1 MSGIREGILWYKTRR
16 LAASHPF
23 FRRPKGL
30 LSRREAKRLL
40 GDNTI
45 FDGQA
50 VIQQVRLEL
59 GIPMPTA
66 TKEPRLGKRG
76 FPPLWRKAAIGLV
89 ILLLV
94 VGFFTMTDAGVAF
107 AKKIYRVI
115 VRVTDGLL
123 LAQGESTLDD
133 AASMDCSSLP
143 AEFESLEAVAA
154 ATGREIVIPG
164 SEDVLTSFTVHTPC
178 EDIVVIRSE
187 YSREN
192 GDQYIISQTL
202 HSNVVLWGSAN
213 ITTEEVTTVESGID
227 AIAYLSTMV
236 DGMVYAEIYGDCYNV
251 SIRSATI
258 ELNELQDIVKG
269 LTNLK

>member
-1 MSGIREGILWYKTRR
+1 MRGIREGILWYKTRR

-40 GDNTI
+40 GDDAI

-59 GIPMPTA
+59 GIPVSTA
-66 TKEPRLGKRG
+66 TEPPRLGKSG
-76 FPPLWRKAAIGLV
+76 FPPLWRKAVIGLV

-107 AKKIYRVI
+107 AKNIYRVI
-115 VRVTDGLL
+115 VWVTDGLL
-123 LAQGESTLDD
+123 LAQGDSALDD
-133 AASMDCSSLP
+133 AASMDYSSLP

-164 SEDVLTSFTVHTPC
+164 GEDVLTSFTVHTPC

-202 HSNVVLWGSAN
+202 YYGGTLWGSAIN
-213 ITTEEVTTVESGID
+213 TTGSISALESGVG
-227 AIAYLSTMV
+227 AMAYLSTMD
-236 DGMVYAEIYGDCYNV
+236 DGMVYAEIYADSCSLNISSVTMKLDDLKGIV
-251 SIRSATI
+251 S
-258 ELNELQDIVKG
+258 ELKYVS
-269 LTNLK
+269 